1 MQQVY
6 GYCIFKNGKE
16 AKIAYP
22 LEGLPKDVSGVS
34 FHNGRFVQKLRQAAA
49 AHQNVTVRQGIAKQL
64 LNGESFDNGQ
74 LPPIIILSACGDSS
88 L

>member
-64 LNGESFDNGQ
+64 LNGESSDYW
-74 LPPIIILSACGDSS
+74 LIPAIMLLSACKNTR